1 MDQIIRSLPVLLEAL
16 QQTLVLSGLA
26 VVFSAMLG
34 FAIGEVSTL
43 AGPVAGW
50 FVRRY
55 IELVSGIPLL
65 LSPPGGRRAD
75 RTLLDG
81 GHVTRPLLFCLR
93 SGNRAWRCA
102 IDPSEPNQQRARARH
117 APS

>member
-26 VVFSAMLG
+26 VVFSALLG

-55 IELVSGIPLL
+55 IELVRGIPLL
-65 LSPPGGRRAD
+65 VFIFLSYYLLPAVGVQTEPFSTAVMSLVLYFSALD
-75 RTLLDG
+75 RKS
-81 GHVTRPLLFCLR
+81 TRLN
-93 SGNRAWRCA
+93 S
-102 IDPSEPNQQRARARH
+102 SH
-117 APS
+117 